1 MPIRV
6 SDVRRVRWIEFNRPP
21 VNAFNRE
28 MVEKTRDAINA
39 AVADPD
45 VRVIVLASAIDR
57 YFSAGAD
64 LNEFDGMRSP
74 GMRQWV
80 GMCHEIA
87 GRLHAAPKP
96 VLAAIH
102 GTAVGGGLEMTLH
115 GDVRFAASDARFGQP
130 EVAIGFIPPIATT
143 QTLVRLIGRPR
154 TLQYL
159 YEGGMIDAET
169 ALGWGLIDRIVP
181 PDDLR
186 DQVQAYADG
195 LTAKSATALAAIRTC
210 VTQGG
215 GMSFENGMAL
225 EADIAT
231 LLADTDDFAEGISAF
246 LAKRQPKWSEA

>member
-1 MPIRV
+1 MHIRV
-6 SDVRRVRWIEFNRPP
+6 SDIRRVRWIEFDRAP
-21 VNAFNRE
+21 VNAFNRQ
-28 MVEKTRDAINA
+28 MVEETRDAIGA

-45 VRVIVLASAIDR
+45 VRVIVLASAVDR

-64 LNEFDGMRSP
+64 LNEFDGMKSP

-87 GRLHAAPKP
+87 LRLYTSPKP
-96 VLAAIH
+96 LLAAIH

-115 GDVRFAASDARFGQP
+115 CDLRFAASNARFGQP

-159 YEGGMIDAET
+159 YEGGMIDADT
-169 ALGWGLIDRIVP
+169 ALGWGLVDHLVS
-181 PDDLR
+181 PDGLR

-195 LTAKSATALAAIRTC
+195 LTAKSATALAAIRSC

-225 EADIAT
+225 EADVAAS
-231 LLADTDDFAEGISAF
+231 LADTDDFAEGISAF
-246 LAKRQPKWSEA
+246 LAKRQPKWSGD

>member
-1 MPIRV
+1 M
-6 SDVRRVRWIEFNRPP
+6 S
-21 VNAFNRE
+21 NA
-28 MVEKTRDAINA
+28 D

-45 VRVIVLASAIDR
+45 VRVIVLASAVEQ

-64 LNEFDGMRSP
+64 LNEFDGMRSA

-87 GRLHAAPKP
+87 SSLCVSPKP
-96 VLAAIH
+96 VLAAIN

-115 GDVRFAASDARFGQP
+115 GDVRFAASDARLGQP
-130 EVAIGFIPPIATT
+130 EVSIGFIPPIATT

-159 YEGGMIDAET
+159 YEGGMIDAQT
-169 ALGWGLIDRIVP
+169 ALGWGLIDHVVP
-181 PDDLR
+181 PEALR
-186 DQVQAYADG
+186 EQVQSYADA
-195 LTAKSATALAAIRTC
+195 LSAKSATALAAIRTC

-215 GMSFENGMAL
+215 GMTFENGMVL

-231 LLADTDDFAEGISAF
+231 SLADTDDFAEGIRAF
-246 LAKRQPKWSEA
+246 LAKRPPKWTGK